1 MKIAAASE
9 LIGTINPRRSLAA
22 QRALITTFFDL
33 HLKNRP
39 TTLFHNPSGQYHEM
53 EVLR

>member
-1 MKIAAASE
+1 MKIPAAPE

-22 QRALITTFFDL
+22 QRAAVTAFFDL

-39 TTLFHNPSGQYHEM
+39 TTLFDNPSGRYHEL